1 MVAWALVKEI
11 RTRAGLSQRALA
23 SRAGKAQSEIAR
35 IERGR
40 QDPSLTTLEKLARAA
55 GLDLLIQL
63 VPHDDHDARLIQ
75 SMRALTPEQRIDALE
90 EESAFFASARS
101 RRAER

>member
-1 MVAWALVKEI
+1 
-11 RTRAGLSQRALA
+11 
-23 SRAGKAQSEIAR
+23 
-35 IERGR
+35 
-40 QDPSLTTLEKLARAA
+40 
-55 GLDLLIQL
+55 